1 MSIIVY
7 TICLYIQQ
15 LEDILKTVIE
25 AKVFKNGGSS
35 AIRLPASLNITG
47 GVVYLEVDDETGDIE
62 IKRQNPNPFQELFA
76 LHEKYGPISDDEWPD
91 FERSHEPAPI
101 RSRKKQK
108 VAAW

>member
-1 MSIIVY
+1 MLSIQFVY
-7 TICLYIQQ
+7 TFDRLGQTM
-15 LEDILKTVIE
+15 KTVLE

-35 AIRLPASLNITG
+35 AIRLPAWLNITE

-62 IKRQNPNPFQELFA
+62 IKRQNPHPFQELFA

-108 VAAW
+108 VAA